1 MSKEELNMPAIAQ
14 LAEKT
19 RINIENSDA
28 RRKLALMVT
37 RLFEHWNLPA
47 ADQLELLGLS
57 RTSRAQISRYRNGG
71 AVPSSRDMLDRIGWL
86 LSIHKSLRLLYPR
99 NENIR
104 YTWVKRRNRILDD
117 QRPLEIMKYQG
128 LIGIARVARYLDFL
142 RGM

>member
-1 MSKEELNMPAIAQ
+1 MRAISQ
-14 LAEKT
+14 LAEET
-19 RINIENSDA
+19 RINIESSEA
-28 RRKLALMVT
+28 RKKLARMVT
-37 RLFEHWNLPA
+37 RLFELWNITT

-57 RTSRAQISRYRNGG
+57 RTSRAQISKYRNGG

-99 NENIR
+99 NESIR
-104 YTWVKRRNRILDD
+104 YTWVKRRNQILGD
-117 QRPLEIMKYQG
+117 QRPLDIMKYQG

>member
-1 MSKEELNMPAIAQ
+1 MPAVAQ
-14 LAEKT
+14 VAEET
-19 RINIENSDA
+19 RIDIESSEA
-28 RRKLALMVT
+28 RSKLARMVT
-37 RLFEHWNLPA
+37 RLFELWKIST

-57 RTSRAQISRYRNGG
+57 RTSRAQISKYRNGG

-104 YTWVKRRNRILDD
+104 YTWIKRRNRILDD
-117 QRPLEIMKYQG
+117 QRPLDIMTYQG